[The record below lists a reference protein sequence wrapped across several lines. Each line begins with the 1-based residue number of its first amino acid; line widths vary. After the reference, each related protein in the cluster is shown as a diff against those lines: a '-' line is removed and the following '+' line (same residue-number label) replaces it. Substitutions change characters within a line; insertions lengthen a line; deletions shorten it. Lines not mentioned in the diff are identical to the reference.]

1 MSSARLSRTASPS
14 RRGDPKGLL
23 PGINAAIAQMLADN
37 KVDEFVAKADELGDV
52 AVEVSADAP
61 LTGASEALHKNIGKP
76 IIFLPAFHFAHY
88 HHQ

>member
-1 MSSARLSRTASPS
+1 MRLAMNSPAQMHTTHISIAGMSA
-14 RRGDPKGLL
+14 GDPKGLL

-61 LTGASEALHKNIGKP
+61 
-76 IIFLPAFHFAHY
+76 
-88 HHQ
+88 